1 MLSHRT
7 LELVVGI
14 SLIGYC
20 AYAVITGR
28 VVGGWRVYT
37 REDERWAFWGTLLL
51 VLLIGGLFLLGKV
64 SWRE

>member
-7 LELVVGI
+7 LELIVGI

-20 AYAVITGR
+20 AYAVSTGR
-28 VVGGWRVYT
+28 VVGRWRVH
-37 REDERWAFWGTLLL
+37 RRADERWAFWGTILL
-51 VLLIGGLFLLGKV
+51 VLLVGGLFLLGTV